1 MYCENTWRILI
12 TWTRNFATPSNHVID
27 LFSSGGLFSHFGK
40 IDILE
45 RIIRFFYLIQKQRGR
60 KYRTKHF
67 PCCNL
72 FILYLLR
79 FSPSTRF
86 SPFIRQNKSQDMFL
100 FRLSASTLSLLQN
113 PSVNTFLYRK
123 FTSTSGNASAAR
135 ICFRCLAFL
144 GFWSSLRSAV
154 NGFI

>member
-27 LFSSGGLFSHFGK
+27 LFSSGGLFSHFGTT
-40 IDILE
+40 DILE

-86 SPFIRQNKSQDMFL
+86 SPFIRQNKSQVMFL

-113 PSVNTFLYRK
+113 PSVNIFCTE
-123 FTSTSGNASAAR
+123 
-135 ICFRCLAFL
+135 
-144 GFWSSLRSAV
+144 SLRFSCADLFPLPCLF
-154 NGFI
+154 GFLVESSFCR